1 MTLIRSIAYPFTL
14 DNGGLKTSEDSR
26 VYFDRIKQV
35 IETRPMERVMNP
47 GYGSPDFV
55 FTAPES
61 AEIVAQRVTIALER
75 SIPELSFQVQAE
87 LDESG
92 VCSLTINWQINGVDQ
107 DTIQYKLQS

>member
-1 MTLIRSIAYPFTL
+1 MALIRSIAYPFQL
-14 DNGGLKTSEDSR
+14 ENGGLKTAEDNR

-35 IETRPMERVMNP
+35 IETRPFERVMNP

-55 FTAPES
+55 FTAPQS

-75 SIPELSFQVQAE
+75 SIPELGFQVEAD

-92 VCSLTINWQINGVDQ
+92 TCSLTINWQINGVNQ
-107 DTIQYKLQS
+107 DAIQYKLQS